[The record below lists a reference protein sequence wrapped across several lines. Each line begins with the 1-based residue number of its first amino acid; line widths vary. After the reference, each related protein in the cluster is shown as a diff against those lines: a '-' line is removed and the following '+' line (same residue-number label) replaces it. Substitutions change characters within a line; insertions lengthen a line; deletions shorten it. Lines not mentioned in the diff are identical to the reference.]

1 MLSSS
6 LALSL
11 SLARCESSF
20 FKLQWCQVLCLFYWF
35 VRVCT
40 GCCCCCIIFSLLQH
54 CSVVVMN
61 IANQS
66 MQIFLCCFWFGLYS
80 VLFCALSVSICFVCE
95 CECDICFGFGLSL
108 RQKLEGNY
116 LSMSISKMVY
126 TEQHTNS
133 CKKKNTLRKK
143 GQWEKVW
150 ANKIEGK
157 HGKNKY
163 NTSWRKHTH
172 TPSNSRAL
180 IITQHYCW

>member
-66 MQIFLCCFWFGLYS
+66 MQIFLCCFWFRLYS
-80 VLFCALSVSICFVCE
+80 VLFCSVLSLCPFVSCVSVSVIFVLALVCLCAKNWKE
-95 CECDICFGFGLSL
+95 TTCQCPFRKWFTQSSIQIRAKKEHTPKK
-108 RQKLEGNY
+108 RAVRK
-116 LSMSISKMVY
+116 SMS
-126 TEQHTNS
+126 EQNRGKT
-133 CKKKNTLRKK
+133 R
-143 GQWEKVW
+143 EKQMQHELE
-150 ANKIEGK
+150 K
-157 HGKNKY
+157 
-163 NTSWRKHTH
+163 THTH
-172 TPSNSRAL
+172 THPAIVAR
-180 IITQHYCW
+180 